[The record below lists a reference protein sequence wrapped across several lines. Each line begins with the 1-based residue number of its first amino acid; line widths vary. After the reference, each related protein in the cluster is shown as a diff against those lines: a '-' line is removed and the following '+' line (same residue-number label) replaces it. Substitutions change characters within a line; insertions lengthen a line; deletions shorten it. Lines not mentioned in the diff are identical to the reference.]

1 MLCSKGRDYEHAKLR
16 SMSQITV
23 MTGPEGHR
31 RWREEER
38 QEIVAAAFA
47 PGESVAEIGR
57 RFDVATSLSHGLAR
71 ARFGYPRKPVI
82 RKAENRSLAC
92 TASARVRLSLDL
104 DLVTIDSQ
112 LAFGAYFKWSCGRR
126 HSRRV
131 MISTGLASS
140 GIGACLG
147 RRSCRSRSP
156 T

>member
-57 RFDVATSLSHGLAR
+57 RFDVWRPASVTDWRELGSAT
-71 ARFGYPRKPVI
+71 P
-82 RKAENRSLAC
+82 EN
-92 TASARVRLSLDL
+92 
-104 DLVTIDSQ
+104 
-112 LAFGAYFKWSCGRR
+112 
-126 HSRRV
+126 
-131 MISTGLASS
+131 
-140 GIGACLG
+140 
-147 RRSCRSRSP
+147 P
-156 T
+156 